1 MFDSVSVIA
10 FDLDDTLWPC
20 MPTIQR
26 AEKATYAWLQQDY
39 PRITRHYSE
48 QGLFEFRKAFMNSE
62 ESYKIDLSLM
72 RREMLAQ
79 LAQDFDYDAESMAEQ
94 GFQLFYRLRHDVS
107 FYADVFPVLEQLKG
121 RFRLGSISNGN
132 ASAGLTPLNDYF
144 DYFINA
150 ADVMARK
157 PDRRIFHR
165 FCDNLQVSP
174 EQCLYVGDDPG
185 YDVVGA
191 REAGMQTIWVNRQQ
205 AVWPEQLVPA
215 QAEIS
220 DLYQLLDLLDMVP
233 GR

>member
-1 MFDSVSVIA
+1 
-10 FDLDDTLWPC
+10 
-20 MPTIQR
+20 MPTIHR
-26 AEKATYAWLQQDY
+26 AEKATYDWLQQDY
-39 PRITRHYSE
+39 PRVTGYYSE
-48 QGLFEFRKAFMNSE
+48 QGLFEYRKAFMNSDE
-62 ESYKIDLSLM
+62 RYKIDLSLM

-79 LAQDFDYDAESMAEQ
+79 LAQDFEYDAETMAEQ

-121 RFRLGSISNGN
+121 RYLLGSISNGN
-132 ASAGLTPLNDYF
+132 ASAGLTPLNNYF

-157 PDRRIFHR
+157 PDRRIFEN

-174 EQCLYVGDDPG
+174 EHCLYVGDDPG

-191 REAGMQTIWVNRQQ
+191 REAGMQTIWVNREE
-205 AVWPEQLVPA
+205 AVWPAELAPA

-220 DLYQLLDLLDMVP
+220 NLYQLLDLLDSVP
-233 GR
+233 DR